1 MAYTKNEKKL
11 LLYLEKKT
19 NDTIRTGKPNKTDK
33 PKPLNDKHVRRG

>member
-19 NDTIRTGKPNKTDK
+19 NDTLRISKPNKTDK
-33 PKPLNDKHVRRG
+33 PKSHNDKYIRRG